1 MAGGFTVEE
10 KNIDAFRDYLIKSF
24 EKSKTDMSSLT
35 NIEVDSLIAPTA
47 INENFYNDVNYL
59 SPFGPGNNEP
69 KFVIENL
76 KVIKSY
82 LVGKN
87 HIKSILSGSD
97 GHSFK
102 SLTWNAVNT
111 PFENILISN
120 NKKKFDA
127 LGKIK
132 LNDWAGKKDV
142 EFIIED
148 ISLN

>member
-1 MAGGFTVEE
+1 MTER
-10 KNIDAFRDYLIKSF
+10 ISI
-24 EKSKTDMSSLT
+24 
-35 NIEVDSLIAPTA
+35 
-47 INENFYNDVNYL
+47 INE
-59 SPFGPGNNEP
+59 P
-69 KFVIENL
+69 
-76 KVIKSY
+76 IKSY